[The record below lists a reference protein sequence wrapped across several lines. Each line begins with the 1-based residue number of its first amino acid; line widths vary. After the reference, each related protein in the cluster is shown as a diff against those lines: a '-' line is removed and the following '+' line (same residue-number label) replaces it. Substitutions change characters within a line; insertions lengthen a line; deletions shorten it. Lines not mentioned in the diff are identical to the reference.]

1 LRLTSA
7 LIVKNSVSQPQLH
20 KRVTTGLE
28 IFDIEGE
35 EFVYESPTSEASCSS
50 TDLELVSKGYR
61 DTKLSEGLQ
70 IVEETIARLNALSTA
85 IRRSGKQSRTSK
97 ADLYEVIEYVNGA
110 KINVTQEF
118 QKYASAIV
126 AREIPGAAHFLKE
139 RLTVS
144 IARRRNRF
152 LYWKRHDKMSK
163 IYVKKVMPSGLV
175 KELRITQQANMP
187 QTGDQSFNKQDRMRD
202 ERTIMTGFTATTFDA
217 KNFRRPT
224 ESATGSIKPTGS
236 VRWKNREEFPK
247 PPKIGIKE
255 SHFVCPICLILS
267 PAKEAKGDLW
277 V

>member
-1 LRLTSA
+1 
-7 LIVKNSVSQPQLH
+7 VKSQVQ
-20 KRVTTGLE
+20 KRETNRSE
-28 IFDIEGE
+28 SFDIDGE
-35 EFVYESPTSEASCSS
+35 VFFYESPASEASFSS
-50 TDLELVSKGYR
+50 SDLEFEKKGHLNQE
-61 DTKLSEGLQ
+61 LSEGLQ
-70 IVEETIARLNALSTA
+70 IVEDTIARLNSLSTA
-85 IRRSGKQSRTSK
+85 VRRSGKQSRTSK
-97 ADLYEVIEYVNGA
+97 ADLYEVIEYVDGD
-110 KINVTQEF
+110 KINVTKEF

-126 AREIPGAAHFLKE
+126 AREIPDAENFLKE

-152 LYWKRHDKMSK
+152 LYWKRHDKASK
-163 IYVKKVMPSGLV
+163 IYVKKVMLPGLV
-175 KELRITQQANMP
+175 KEFEMTQQTSLP
-187 QTGDQSFNKQDRMRD
+187 QAEVLDMKNQNHSKG

-217 KNFRRPT
+217 KNFRKPT
-224 ESATGSIKPTGS
+224 ESARGSIKPTGS

>member
-1 LRLTSA
+1 MSEP
-7 LIVKNSVSQPQLH
+7 VQSQLQ
-20 KRVTTGLE
+20 KRVTSGSE
-28 IFDIEGE
+28 FFDIEGE
-35 EFVYESPTSEASCSS
+35 EFVYDSPTSEDSFPS
-50 TDLELVSKGYR
+50 TELGMESQAYQ

-70 IVEETIARLNALSTA
+70 IVDETIARLNALSTA

-97 ADLYEVIEYVNGA
+97 ADLYEVIEYVDGA

-126 AREIPGAAHFLKE
+126 AREIPGAEHFLKE

-152 LYWKRHDKMSK
+152 LYWKRYEKMSR
-163 IYVKKVMPSGLV
+163 ISVKKVMPSGPL
-175 KELRITQQANMP
+175 KELRMTQQANVP
-187 QTGDQSFNKQDRMRD
+187 QAEDRAFDKQNRMRD

-224 ESATGSIKPTGS
+224 ESARGSIKPTGS

-247 PPKIGIKE
+247 APKIGIKE